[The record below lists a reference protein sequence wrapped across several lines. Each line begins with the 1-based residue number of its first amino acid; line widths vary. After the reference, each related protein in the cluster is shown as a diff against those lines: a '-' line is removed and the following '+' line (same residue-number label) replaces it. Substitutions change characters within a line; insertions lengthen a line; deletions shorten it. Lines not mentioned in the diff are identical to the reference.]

1 MIWIVTLTQV
11 HRLSSEQFCGL
22 LMQFVL
28 NHEVLTFEM
37 NDFFLKENRLKVN
50 LFNNLTVYGSHCPV
64 LLKCE

>member
-1 MIWIVTLTQV
+1 
-11 HRLSSEQFCGL
+11 
-22 LMQFVL
+22 MQFVL
-28 NHEVLTFEM
+28 NHDVLTFEM